1 MAALKPHATKGDY
14 ELAFKGF
21 HYPISRA
28 GILNMGRDKGGVD
41 REVAV
46 ILKQIPDRKYQ
57 DVDEIKEAV
66 RNVYRLR
73 GIPDEDLPI

>member
-1 MAALKPHATKGDY
+1 MAALKPHATKADY

-46 ILKQIPDRKYQ
+46 ILKQIPDRKYR

-66 RNVYRLR
+66 RSVYRLR